1 MTTDDFS
8 LDQVERSQREQTRR
22 RRDKQS
28 RRKQLYFL
36 GGVVALALL
45 VLAGPSLVCHSSM
58 GRSMAKK
65 SLAEYGF
72 EGDVESLRVGWVTPL
87 RAKGLQIHGAAG
99 SQISVEHLDMDMTVL
114 DICLLY
120 TSPSPRDR
128 QKSRM
133 PSSA

>member
-45 VLAGPSLVCHSSM
+45 VFGRTQSSLPFINGAIDGQEVF
-58 GRSMAKK
+58 GRI
-65 SLAEYGF
+65 
-72 EGDVESLRVGWVTPL
+72 WV
-87 RAKGLQIHGAAG
+87 RG
-99 SQISVEHLDMDMTVL
+99 
-114 DICLLY
+114 
-120 TSPSPRDR
+120 
-128 QKSRM
+128 
-133 PSSA
+133 